1 MMIFHDLDPTGVWF
15 RLLMWYDVA
24 ATRPYAGSVVIRIG
38 RSGGLIL
45 VIIGNYFLIGVGI
58 NMSGR
63 VGVWVVYIG
72 ATA

>member
-1 MMIFHDLDPTGVWF
+1 M
-15 RLLMWYDVA
+15 
-24 ATRPYAGSVVIRIG
+24 
-38 RSGGLIL
+38 
-45 VIIGNYFLIGVGI
+45 IIGNYFLIGVGI